1 MEIERTGII
10 LRVERFDE
18 CVNFYHQL
26 FGLPILFESQEGDFR
41 LACLDFYGAYL
52 MIETGGMTK
61 DGEKK
66 DGEKTMAENPTR
78 LRFNVRDIEQAAVS
92 LKNWGIEP
100 KINRYPWGTTI
111 NITDP
116 DGNSVGIRD
125 EQTFLKQLEN

>member
-1 MEIERTGII
+1 MEIARTGII

-26 FGLPILFESQEGDFR
+26 FGLPVLFKTQEENFR
-41 LACLDFYGAYL
+41 LACLDFYGSYL
-52 MIETGGMTK
+52 MIETGGVT
-61 DGEKK
+61 K

-78 LRFNVRDIEQAAVS
+78 LRFNVRDIDQAIAS
-92 LKNWGIEP
+92 LREWGIEP
-100 KINRYPWGTTI
+100 KVNRYAWGTTI

-125 EQTFLKQLEN
+125 EKTYLKQLES